1 MHFVLV
7 WFRCICAIKLP
18 NEINFFQTSEAF
30 IFPFLCV
37 PFKNSA
43 FIAYYAKSW
52 KEQRSVCYVSVKHT
66 YIHTRHSQHSSDKKP
81 NSEEERAIVVLYAF
95 SSSAEYHSNKKL
107 PTIYKLEKG
116 TKFQILFFFSRGNIS
131 RFCTLVVLLLLQ
143 EKVFFCIAYGLG
155 YYTRNLAVYKRPI
168 QSVCNFWR
176 PNCH

>member
-1 MHFVLV
+1 MKLTSFKHLRHLSSLF
-7 WFRCICAIKLP
+7 CACLLKILLLLHIMPKA
-18 NEINFFQTSEAF
+18 E
-30 IFPFLCV
+30 
-37 PFKNSA
+37 
-43 FIAYYAKSW
+43 
-52 KEQRSVCYVSVKHT
+52 RSNGVFAMCLLNTH
-66 YIHTRHSQHSSDKKP
+66 IHTRHSQHSSDKKP

-143 EKVFFCIAYGLG
+143 EKVFFCIAYELG

-168 QSVCNFWR
+168 QSVCNF
-176 PNCH
+176 